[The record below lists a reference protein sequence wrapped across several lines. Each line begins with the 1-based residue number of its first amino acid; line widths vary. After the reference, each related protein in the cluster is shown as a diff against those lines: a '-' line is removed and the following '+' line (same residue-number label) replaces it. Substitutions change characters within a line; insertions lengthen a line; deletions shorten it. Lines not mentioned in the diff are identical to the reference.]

1 MQIAIQ
7 QGYKPG
13 LIGQVVLLHAAYYAR
28 EYGFGQHFESK
39 VAAGLAEFA
48 SRLVSPRNAIWSVE
62 LDSQIAGSIAIDGE
76 DIGQGVAHLRWFI
89 LSDQLRATGV
99 GQSLLATALHFCDQS
114 GFDSTQ
120 LWTFKG
126 LNAARHLYE
135 KNGFVLT
142 KEAPDC
148 TWGPM
153 MTEQLFVRPGFMDIL

>member
-1 MQIAIQ
+1 MRTVQLAIH

-13 LIGQVVLLHAAYYAR
+13 LIGQVVSLHAKYYAR

-48 SRLVSPRNAIWSVE
+48 GRLACRRNAIWTVE
-62 LDSQIAGSIAIDGE
+62 LDHQIAGSIAIDGE
-76 DIGQGVAHLRWFI
+76 DLGQGIAHLRWFI
-89 LSDQLRATGV
+89 LNDQLRAKGTGT
-99 GQSLLATALHFCDQS
+99 SLLSTALQFCDRS
-114 GFDSTQ
+114 GFTATH

-135 KNGFVLT
+135 KNGFILT

-153 MTEQLFVRPGFMDIL
+153 MMEQFFVRPGLI

>member
-1 MQIAIQ
+1 MQIAIH
-7 QGYKPG
+7 QGYRPG

-48 SRLVSPRNAIWSVE
+48 SRLVSPRNAIWSIE

-99 GQSLLATALHFCDQS
+99 GQSLLATALDFCDQS

-126 LNAARHLYE
+126 LNAARYLYE
-135 KNGFVLT
+135 KNGFVLA
-142 KEAPDC
+142 KEVLDC

-153 MTEQLFVRPGFMDIL
+153 MTEQLFIRISGPA